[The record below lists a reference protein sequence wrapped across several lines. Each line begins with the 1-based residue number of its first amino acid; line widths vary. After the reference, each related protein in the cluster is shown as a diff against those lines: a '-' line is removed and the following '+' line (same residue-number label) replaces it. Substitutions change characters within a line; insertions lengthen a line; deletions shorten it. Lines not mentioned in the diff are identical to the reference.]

1 MTPLWLALV
10 IAAVGSY
17 LLKLA
22 GMSLPE
28 SILNHPKVQRVAQFL
43 PIAMLSALVAVE
55 LFDGGGR
62 YLVDWR
68 TLAGVAAAVVAL
80 LLRTRF
86 PRGVPGRHRR
96 DRPATPGYLS
106 AGGAGAAAARPHR
119 GPGRSPAAPG

>member
-1 MTPLWLALV
+1 VTQLWLALV

-28 SILNHPKVQRVAQFL
+28 SILNHPKVHRVAPFL
-43 PIAMLSALVAVE
+43 PIAMFAALVAVE
-55 LFDGGGR
+55 LFDGGGH

-80 LLRTRF
+80 LLR
-86 PRGVPGRHRR
+86 RGFLVVFLVAIAVTALLRL
-96 DRPATPGYLS
+96 AT
-106 AGGAGAAAARPHR
+106 
-119 GPGRSPAAPG
+119 